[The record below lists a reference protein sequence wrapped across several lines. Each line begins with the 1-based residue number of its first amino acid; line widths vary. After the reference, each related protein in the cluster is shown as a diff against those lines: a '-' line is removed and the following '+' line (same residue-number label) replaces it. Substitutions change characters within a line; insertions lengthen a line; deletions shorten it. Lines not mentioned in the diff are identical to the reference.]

1 LAAFAD
7 AFKPVL
13 PAAQDA
19 VVPGLVVSKKRRK
32 ATVTLNRD
40 GLAGLNENA
49 ASVVGSVT
57 YARTRTDFFQD
68 ADDGEAMVCAS
79 LRADGFVFTDE
90 EYADWWALKGHKL
103 RSWRATRPST
113 HATPSATQSR
123 RPCGG
128 STVRR
133 AAALRRAGE
142 H

>member
-1 LAAFAD
+1 MAAFAD

-103 RSWRATRPST
+103 ARNKAKYARYAVSDAVKEALWWKHGAPRRRT
-113 HATPSATQSR
+113 TPR
-123 RPCGG
+123 R
-128 STVRR
+128 
-133 AAALRRAGE
+133 
-142 H
+142 